1 MGGDGLLDLQTHSYS
16 NRIRG
21 STHTEK
27 QLDSYQS
34 RLPAR
39 GAAGPGEGR
48 ARAQGRGRGAAARE
62 AGAGSVRAAPAPAR
76 GRVRAGFC
84 AGSPGSSHGL
94 QPPPLPCLLSSR
106 VLISL
111 RWHGGGGGGGG
122 ARGGG
127 GGGGGGGG
135 EQLIIV
141 MVAEAAAAAAAAA
154 WPSGSGCSPRGASP
168 RTSAIYFRGRLGLS
182 MCLLAPARGL
192 EV

>member
-1 MGGDGLLDLQTHSYS
+1 MCVLGVGGGEW
-16 NRIRG
+16 RRRREPVG
-21 STHTEK
+21 
-27 QLDSYQS
+27 
-34 RLPAR
+34 AR
-39 GAAGPGEGR
+39 R
-48 ARAQGRGRGAAARE
+48 ARSR
-62 AGAGSVRAAPAPAR
+62 P

-127 GGGGGGGG
+127 GGGGGG

-141 MVAEAAAAAAAAA
+141 MVVEAAAAAAA
-154 WPSGSGCSPRGASP
+154 WPSVRGCSPRGVSQ
-168 RTSAIYFRGRLGLS
+168 RTSAIYFCSRLGLS

-192 EV
+192 DV

>member
-1 MGGDGLLDLQTHSYS
+1 MCVLGLGGS
-16 NRIRG
+16 
-21 STHTEK
+21 
-27 QLDSYQS
+27 
-34 RLPAR
+34 
-39 GAAGPGEGR
+39 GEGGGSRVGARR
-48 ARAQGRGRGAAARE
+48 ARSR
-62 AGAGSVRAAPAPAR
+62 P

-127 GGGGGGGG
+127 GGGGGG

-141 MVAEAAAAAAAAA
+141 MVVEAAAAAAA
-154 WPSGSGCSPRGASP
+154 WPSVRGCSPRGVSQ
-168 RTSAIYFRGRLGLS
+168 RTSAIYFCSRLGLS

-192 EV
+192 DV